1 MEWTCGLAWK
11 RHSSQD
17 AQGCDWQEHYP
28 IVVYRGL
35 EFIFFPSRAG
45 GPVEGSTV
53 LLIGLC
59 QLLATNGWP
68 LTPKKASGP
77 SGERKRVRPHETDSF
92 SSSSDLLR
100 LACFLAGTLAKGRLD
115 SRNTLPSRSVTGL
128 HLNCSGSATNYIT
141 FASVTILYSG
151 NILLLTISPPATTPL
166 PPVSTSPLHLLL
178 VCVWFLPSPF
188 G

>member
-1 MEWTCGLAWK
+1 M
-11 RHSSQD
+11 
-17 AQGCDWQEHYP
+17 
-28 IVVYRGL
+28 VNRGL

-45 GPVEGSTV
+45 GPVEGSSV

-68 LTPKKASGP
+68 LNPKKASGP

-92 SSSSDLLR
+92 SSSSDLLH
-100 LACFLAGTLAKGRLD
+100 LAGFFAGTLAKGRLD

-166 PPVSTSPLHLLL
+166 PPGLD
-178 VCVWFLPSPF
+178 LPSSPIVSMCLVLTLPVWMS
-188 G
+188 GGYS